1 MIKNSVK
8 ITLISMLGMLALFA
22 CSSEAEVV
30 TEIVEVEKQVVVE
43 KEVIKEVQVPG
54 ETVVTE
60 VVKEVKVPGE
70 TVIVEK
76 EVEVEKKEKEL
87 VIYSGRS
94 ESLVGPIIEEFSVLT
109 GIPVEVKY
117 GKTGEMVSLLETE
130 GSKTPADVFYAQDPG
145 GLGAVADMLDPMSR
159 EVCDLI
165 PAWAVAPRD
174 AADQCS
180 WIGITGR
187 ARVLVYNP
195 DVLSEADL
203 PTSMEDL
210 TDPKWKGK
218 LGWAP
223 TNGSF
228 QAMITGMRI
237 YWGEEKTEAWLDG
250 IMANEPIVYPK
261 NTPQVQAA
269 ADQEIQLG
277 MVNHYYLH
285 RFIAKEGENFKARNH
300 YLNNGD
306 AGSVVLVSGAGILDA
321 SDNKGNAE
329 RFMTF
334 MTSKIAQQYF
344 ATQVHEYP
352 LVTEGVSPNRML
364 QDMESLSKPDID
376 ISQLGD
382 LEATQ
387 ALLMKVGALQ

>member
-1 MIKNSVK
+1 MKKSIK
-8 ITLISMLGMLALFA
+8 ITLISMLGMFAFFA
-22 CSSEAEVV
+22 CSSETEV
-30 TEIVEVEKQVVVE
+30 IEVEKQVVVE
-43 KEVIKEVQVPG
+43 KEVIKEVEVPG
-54 ETVVTE
+54 ETVITE
-60 VVKEVKVPGE
+60 VVKEIEVP
-70 TVIVEK
+70 VIVEK
-76 EVEVEKKEKEL
+76 EVEKEEKTL

-109 GIPVEVKY
+109 GIPVETKY
-117 GKTGEMVSLLETE
+117 GKTPEMVSLLETE

-145 GLGAVADMLDPMSR
+145 GLGSVSAMLAPMSR

-306 AGSVVLVSGAGILDA
+306 AGSVVLVSGAGILEA
-321 SDNKGNAE
+321 ADNKGNAE

>member
-22 CSSEAEVV
+22 CSSETEV
-30 TEIVEVEKQVVVE
+30 VEVEKQVVVE

-237 YWGEEKTEAWLDG
+237 YWGEKTEAWLDG